1 MADIVLYD
9 ETGDPVTYKNVE
21 TLTTDTPT
29 GGETATFTLGEV
41 MDGLEVELN
50 LANGD
55 QTVTAPNGKLLKDL
69 TIKKPDTL
77 SGDNIAKGI
86 EIAGVT
92 GTLDGI
98 SIERIAKRDITGEVG
113 SDTLETIGSYAFFGT
128 GITSAAFPKCSVVN
142 DGIFGYCSN
151 LESVELDYSQISAV
165 GERAFA
171 NTKIKNFLADQPCR
185 SIGNSAFSGCGSL
198 SNVNF
203 PLCNNVGSYAFA
215 NCRSLET
222 ATFSPGLSIIEE
234 GTFQNCVNLTEFS
247 CEITKAC
254 NSAFM
259 NCKKLKYLSFDTDY
273 CSIGSSAF
281 YHCENLETV
290 SGSILMGGFGD
301 GKIGGY
307 AFEGCSKLK
316 SITFGTL
323 DGSIFKPNNNA
334 FFGCIA
340 LSQIYLHSSTT
351 VFSIYTN
358 WFQNTPMSNSSY
370 LGKYGSIYVPSSL
383 YYSFRRASGWSE
395 YSARMVSY
403 SV

>member
-9 ETGDPVTYKNVE
+9 ETGEPVTYENVE

-29 GGETATFTLGEV
+29 EGETATFTLGEV
-41 MDGLEVELN
+41 MDGLEVDLN
-50 LANGD
+50 LADGD
-55 QTVTAPNGKLLKDL
+55 QTVIAPEGKLLKDL

-171 NTKIKNFLADQPCR
+171 NTKIKSFSAELC
-185 SIGNSAFSGCGSL
+185 SGNIKTSAFSGCSNLVNVYLPSCKNIQSNAFNNCSSL
-198 SNVNF
+198 KNVT
-203 PLCNNVGSYAFA
+203 FA
-215 NCRSLET
+215 
-222 ATFSPGLSIIEE
+222 AGYSIVEE

-247 CEITKAC
+247 CKITKAY

-259 NCKKLKYLSFDTDY
+259 NCKKLTHLSFGTDY

>member
-9 ETGDPVTYKNVE
+9 ETGEPVTYENVE

-29 GGETATFTLGEV
+29 EGETATFTLGEV

-50 LANGD
+50 LADGD
-55 QTVTAPNGKLLKDL
+55 QTVTASNGKLLKDL

-128 GITSAAFPKCSVVN
+128 GITSAAFPKCAVVN
-142 DGIFGYCSN
+142 DGVFGYCSN
-151 LESVELDYSQISAV
+151 LESIELDYSQISAV

-171 NTKIKNFLADQPCR
+171 NTKIKSFSAELCSG
-185 SIGNSAFSGCGSL
+185 SIKNSAFSGCSNLVNVYFPSCKNIWSNAFNNCSSL
-198 SNVNF
+198 KNVT
-203 PLCNNVGSYAFA
+203 FA
-215 NCRSLET
+215 AGYSVV
-222 ATFSPGLSIIEE
+222 EE
-234 GTFQNCVNLTEFS
+234 GTFQNCVNLEEFS
-247 CEITKAC
+247 YTVTKAYS
-254 NSAFM
+254 NAFM
-259 NCKKLKYLSFDTDY
+259 NCKKLSVINFGSTW
-273 CSIGSSAF
+273 CHIGSSAF
-281 YHCENLETV
+281 YSCNNLEMI
-290 SGSILMGGFGD
+290 SGAILVGGFDATG
-301 GKIGGY
+301 IGSS
-307 AFEGCSKLK
+307 AFAECSKLK
-316 SITFGTL
+316 SITFGVL
-323 DGSIFKPNNNA
+323 KGDENIGNYVFS
-334 FFGCIA
+334 GCIA
-340 LSQIYLHSSTT
+340 LSQFYLNSSTAL
-351 VFSIYTN
+351 FSIKEG
-358 WFQNTPMSNSSY
+358 WFYHTPMSSSSY

>member
-9 ETGDPVTYKNVE
+9 EAGEPVTYENVE

-29 GGETATFTLGEV
+29 EGETVTFTLGEV

-50 LANGD
+50 LADGN
-55 QTVTAPNGKLLKDL
+55 QTVTVPEGKLLKNL

-151 LESVELDYSQISAV
+151 LESIELNYSQISAV

-171 NTKIKNFLADQPCR
+171 NTKIKSFSAELCSG
-185 SIGNSAFSGCGSL
+185 SIKTSAFSGCSNLVNVYLPSCKNIWSNAFNNCSSL
-198 SNVNF
+198 KNVT
-203 PLCNNVGSYAFA
+203 FA
-215 NCRSLET
+215 AGYSVV
-222 ATFSPGLSIIEE
+222 EE
-234 GTFQNCVNLTEFS
+234 GTFQNCVNLEEFS
-247 CEITKAC
+247 YTVTKAY
-254 NSAFM
+254 SKAFM
-259 NCKKLKYLSFDTDY
+259 NCKKLSYIKFHDANCHL
-273 CSIGSSAF
+273 GSSAF
-281 YHCENLETV
+281 YGCENLETI
-290 SGSILMGGFGD
+290 SGAILIGGFMD
-301 GKIGGY
+301 NLEIGID
-307 AFEGCSKLK
+307 AFYGCSKLK
-316 SITFGTL
+316 SITLGTMISGMEPK
-323 DGSIFKPNNNA
+323 DNA
-334 FFGCIA
+334 FRGCKA
-340 LSQIYLHSSTT
+340 LSQFYLHSSTK
-351 VFSIYTN
+351 VFSITTN
-358 WFQNTPMSNSSY
+358 WFVDTPLSSSSY

-403 SV
+403 SM